1 MPKAILLVQSSPTS
15 PDREDEYNDWYDNV
29 HLDEVCSIPGFVG
42 ARRYKLS
49 DTNIVAP
56 EGALPYLA
64 IYEIESDD
72 LAATL
77 NELVVRGGGGQLNMS
92 DAINMDPPPTTVLYE
107 LRD

>member
-1 MPKAILLVQSSPTS
+1 MPRAILLVQSAPSS
-15 PDREDEYNDWYDNV
+15 PDREDEYNDWYDNI

-42 ARRYKLS
+42 ARRYQLS
-49 DTNIVAP
+49 ETNIVAP
-56 EGALPYLA
+56 HGVPPHLA

-92 DAINMDPPPTTVLYE
+92 DALGMDPPPTTVLYE
-107 LRD
+107 LRG